1 MFDTTINHF
10 KSVFAHQFFV
20 KPADTNYLLARFTR
34 SQGMHEEFYWQ
45 SLQAIEKYIK
55 SGLILNGQSAK
66 GFGHDIVKLW
76 KAHKV
81 TFGQAAAHNIE
92 KPDQLHSDRWRTTSL
107 EHLVEKINI
116 MGHPDSRYGLIS
128 YHTSPDDLFKLDQ
141 LVFELRRRTIG
152 LEWKVG
158 EDWDVEEPLKSF
170 LGLPYK
176 KVIEDLPKYQTRP
189 MEVPRT
195 PLALAGN
202 TMNDVF
208 HAWNAAF
215 LRDNS
220 DYEKPF
226 PSSVSSDVGALSNS
240 YLFLL
245 WESLQATNITPEV
258 IARIEWLLDS
268 VTIDKAVKIA
278 FRDRLTSGTNPVTA

>member
-20 KPADTNYLLARFTR
+20 KPADRNYLLARFAR

-66 GFGHDIVKLW
+66 GFGHDIEKLW
-76 KAHKV
+76 KSHKA
-81 TFGQAAAHNIE
+81 TFGQAAVHNIE
-92 KPDQLHSDRWRTTSL
+92 KPDQLHTDRWQTTSL
-107 EHLVEKINI
+107 EHFIAKINR

-128 YHTSPDDLFKLDQ
+128 YSNSSDDLFKLDQ
-141 LVFELRRRTIG
+141 FVFELRRRTIG
-152 LEWKVG
+152 LEWNVG
-158 EDWDVEEPLKSF
+158 EDWEVEQPLKPF
-170 LGLPYK
+170 LGLPYMQ
-176 KVIEDLPKYQTRP
+176 VLEDLPKYQIRA
-189 MEVPRT
+189 MEIPQT
-195 PLALAGN
+195 PLTVAGN

-208 HAWNAAF
+208 HAWNLAF

-220 DYEKPF
+220 DYEKPA
-226 PSSVSSDVGALSNS
+226 PLAVSADVGAFSNS

-245 WESLQATNITPEV
+245 WESLQEASITPNV
-258 IARIEWLLDS
+258 INRIEWLLDS
-268 VTIDKAVKIA
+268 VTIDKTVKTA
-278 FRDRLTSGTNPVTA
+278 FRDRLTSGTNPVSI